1 MSKEV
6 DERVV
11 SLEFNNQNFEKNVS
25 QSMRTIESLNNKL
38 NLPGA
43 SKGLESVSKAAS
55 NIDLT
60 SLSNSVSALEYR
72 FSTMGIVGATAIS
85 NITTKLMQFSSKTL
99 NFLTNG
105 IVQGGIAR
113 AMKVETARFQLNG
126 LLKDTAAVEAVMKD
140 VKASVDGTAYSM
152 DAAASVASQLAASG
166 MRAGDD
172 MLNSLKA
179 VAGVAAMTNSSYEDI
194 GRIFTQV
201 SGQGRLMGDQLLQ
214 FSARGLNVAST
225 LADYLTKVGNGA
237 KVTEAQVR
245 DMVSKGKLDFN
256 TFSKAMSDAFSESA
270 FKANETV
277 NGTFSNIK
285 AALAKIGESFVAP
298 LVKSNGPLVNLLN
311 ALREKVN
318 IVKDKLVGKDGIE
331 GPLTKAGNKAG
342 EIINKVAGIIKGDG
356 VSFTNSSWD
365 QLSNKIT
372 EAGVPLEEFQNK
384 FKQVAK
390 SHNID
395 VEKMIEETGSFGSA
409 LTKIKKPGK
418 LVIETLK
425 ELSKNYQQTGID
437 QQKLQEKLSYLQKM
451 VDETW
456 RGDWGNQP
464 VRQKLMEQAGHN
476 YQEIQE
482 LVNKTVDKHRLT
494 QADLNEETLKSLGY
508 TEKQINLLGELAKEA
523 EKSGTSMNELLDSLN
538 KPSKSFLIFDT
549 FSNVVK
555 GVKTVIKSFKAALE
569 DAFTPLDKNSFTS
582 VLVFLHDLSEH
593 FVISDKNAEKLTRTF
608 KGLFAAID
616 LIGLVFRNTFGAA
629 FQLAS
634 KVVLAVADALGI
646 TCDSLLDFTAVV
658 GDGIVALRDWCK
670 EHDAIGKAISGLAN
684 IIADVIVKVIDFVK
698 AIWQIPAVQN
708 TVKGFFTWLNDSL
721 KKAKELFDKI
731 VEPIEKFI
739 DHLKELADTD
749 KLNWES
755 ISKSFSMMM
764 DEIARSFGQKDWNSV
779 GQNIAAGISQG
790 IKTYANNAIN
800 TAVEMAQHLF
810 ESVCNFLGIHS
821 PSRLFKWIGENCI
834 KGLVEGLK
842 IGFGSIE
849 ELCLAIKKVVMEV
862 LGDLD
867 FNDILLTGTL
877 LTTLSFANRIVKVME
892 SVVAPAKSFAKMMDG
907 VSNILNAVASSKK
920 AAQFKMRAD
929 AILVLAGAIAVLAG
943 SLYLISKVDPDRLW
957 PAVGALAAIIGIL
970 TVITAATAL
979 VPDTKGVW
987 KLSSLLIS
995 FGVCI
1000 GMITAAVKK
1009 VAKLDP
1015 KSAKLAIT
1023 GVGILVGEMGLILLA
1038 VAGLSRFYNDN
1049 GIQKTSKM
1057 LLAFSICI
1065 RIIAGAIKQLA
1076 LLDSTSLGNAV
1087 GSITWFM
1094 ILLTGFAAV
1103 IAYIN
1108 GKDHKLTESDQAGNT
1123 LLKMAAAIAIFTAVI
1138 KVIAG
1143 MSLGDIVKGTAT
1155 IFALEVLIGVFIG
1168 FMAIVS
1174 AGMKGGPFID
1184 PLNSMLKMA
1193 TGIMLMIGAIKM
1205 IAKIPGSDITKA
1217 LSVIAQIEI
1226 FFLAYVGAVAFI
1238 SYKSGVFN
1246 DPSSSLLKMSAAMV
1260 ILAFVI
1266 RFIASMSNSEVDRGI
1281 KFIQRCLIL
1290 FGYVVAL
1297 SKFAGEHGDKAGT
1310 MLIKMAGAMAILVLV
1325 MRLIRG
1331 LSDEDIERGMTFIK
1345 GCMRLFEE
1353 LVIVSFFAGK
1363 NADKAGEMLAK
1374 MAIPM
1379 AVLAA
1384 SIAVLSFLDQDQLRK
1399 ASESLSIVIAAFSL
1413 LTASVSKIDKGAM
1426 APLIVL
1432 SVMIAEIAAILYAFS
1447 ALDIQNALP
1456 NAIALGVLLAAISA
1470 SLVLVSKA
1478 DGVTSGALKGL
1489 ATMGVAVVLV
1499 GTILGVMD
1507 HFNVQASITTATAI
1521 SELLLAMS
1529 VCVAIL
1535 SKFGPT
1541 DLKTGL
1547 TSLATLGALIVG
1559 VGALCAALGA
1569 LTTYI
1574 PQVEEFLDKG
1584 IPVLSKIGTAI
1595 GDFIGNIFRGLFSN
1609 SGGEE
1614 PKSLVDKFG
1623 EFIQSVGD
1631 VFSNVKEV
1639 DSSKID
1645 NIKKMCTAM
1654 LAISGTGVLTSLLD
1668 FFGSGD
1674 GLDKLGD
1681 QLPKFGTALK
1691 KFSDSLTAD
1700 GGIDEGALNA
1710 ASKAMTALSKLNN
1723 SLLAEGGLIS
1733 KITGTK
1739 NLEDF
1744 GKQLKK
1750 FGESLVKFSSTVKGG
1765 IDQGAIE
1772 TACAAGNSLA
1782 SLEKSL
1788 YGSDGVIQGFLG
1800 KKSLGTFGDNLTSFG
1815 KALVKFSAAVSKDGA
1830 INQDAIANAVAAAQ
1844 SISELEGNLE
1854 SVGGLISLFTGFSD
1868 LGTFSVNL
1876 AAFGKALVDFSA
1888 SVSGDGFNA
1897 EAVTAAA
1904 TAAKGLAEI
1913 QNALPT
1919 GAGLL
1924 SGITGGYTESLVSFG
1939 NQLRL
1944 FGPSFAAFCNSVAGL
1959 DVSNLSA
1966 VGTGLKAIAKA
1977 MTEMNGINAGSV
1989 GQFTTAVNSL
1999 ATANLKGLINAF
2011 DGIDTEK
2018 LSGIGKKMS
2027 DGLVSGINSG
2037 TDSVTKAM
2045 SNLAS
2050 AAAKAAGTK
2059 GTEFHNAG
2067 YKMAGKFNG
2076 GIGKKNTFAKTRG
2089 EELAQSAANGAGGS
2103 AAVANFATAGSACA
2117 EGFASGITNGSSS
2130 AITAAVNMALDAY
2143 KAAKDALDVNSPS
2156 KLFRRMAICVPE
2168 GFAQGIVRGTK
2179 YVIAASRKMANTS
2192 IDTTE
2197 NALNKIA
2204 SLNLDSINT
2213 DPIIRPVV
2221 DLSNVS
2227 AGADKIA
2234 SMLNLNPS
2242 VGLAANLGAINSA
2255 MNSRIQNDSNQ
2266 DVINA
2271 LRDVKRAITKSAK
2284 PTYNINGITYDD
2296 CSNVSNAVS
2305 DLVRAVKVEGR
2316 V

>member
-11 SLEFNNQNFEKNVS
+11 SLEFDNQNFEKNVS
-25 QSMRTIESLNNKL
+25 QSMRTIDSLNNKL

-43 SKGLESVSKAAS
+43 SRGLETVSKAAS
-55 NIDLT
+55 NVDLT

-126 LLKDTAAVEAVMKD
+126 LLKDTAAVEDVMKN

-152 DAAASVASQLAASG
+152 DAAASIASQLAASG

-201 SGQGRLMGDQLLQ
+201 AGQGRLMGDQLLQ
-214 FSARGLNVAST
+214 FSSRGLNVAST

-245 DMVSKGKLDFN
+245 DMVSKGKIDFN

-311 ALREKVN
+311 AIREKVN

-356 VSFTNSSWD
+356 VSFTNSAWD

-372 EAGVPLEEFQNK
+372 EAGVPLETFQNK

-390 SHNID
+390 AHNID

-418 LVIETLK
+418 LVVETLK

-508 TEKQINLLGELAKEA
+508 TEKQIDLLGELAKEA

-538 KPSKSFLIFDT
+538 KPSKNFLIFDT

-555 GVKTVIKSFKAALE
+555 GAKTVIKSFKDALE

-646 TCDSLLDFTAVV
+646 TCDSLLDFTAAI
-658 GDGIVALRDWCK
+658 GDGIVAFRDWCK
-670 EHDAIGKAISGLAN
+670 EHDVIGKAISGLAN
-684 IIADVIVKVIDFVK
+684 IIADVIVKVIEFVK

-708 TVKGFFTWLNDSL
+708 TVIGFFTWLNDSL
-721 KKAKELFDKI
+721 KKAKEFFDKI
-731 VEPIEKFI
+731 SEPIEKFVE
-739 DHLKELADTD
+739 HLKELADTD
-749 KLNWES
+749 KLNWEG

-764 DEIARSFGQKDWNSV
+764 DEIARSFGKKDWNSV

-790 IKTYANNAIN
+790 IKTYASNAIN

-821 PSRLFKWIGENCI
+821 PSKLFKWIGENCI

-867 FNDILLTGTL
+867 FNDVLLTGTL

-929 AILVLAGAIAVLAG
+929 SILVLAGALAVLAG
-943 SLYLISKVDPDRLW
+943 SLYLISKIDPDRLW
-957 PAVGALAAIIGIL
+957 PAVGAI
-970 TVITAATAL
+970 TVLMFLLGGITAATAL

-1000 GMITAAVKK
+1000 GLIASAVKK
-1009 VAKLDP
+1009 VGKLDP
-1015 KSAKLAIT
+1015 KSAKLALT
-1023 GVGILVGEMGLILLA
+1023 GVGILVGEMGLVLLA
-1038 VAGLSRFYNDN
+1038 LVGMSRFYKNR
-1049 GIQKTSKM
+1049 GLEQTSKM
-1057 LLAFSICI
+1057 LLAFSVCI
-1065 RIIAGAIKQLA
+1065 RIIAGAIKELA

-1094 ILLTGFAAV
+1094 ILLTAFAAV
-1103 IAYIN
+1103 IAYVN
-1108 GKDHKLTESDQAGNT
+1108 GDHHRLKQSDQAGNT

-1143 MSLGDIVKGTAT
+1143 MSLGDIVKGTTT
-1155 IFALEVLIGVFIG
+1155 IFALEVLIGAFIG
-1168 FMAIVS
+1168 FMGIVS
-1174 AGMKGGPFID
+1174 YAMKGGPFID
-1184 PLNSMLKMA
+1184 PSNSMLKMA

-1205 IAKIPGSDITKA
+1205 IAKISGSDITKA

-1238 SYKSGVFN
+1238 SHKSGAFN

-1290 FGYVVAL
+1290 FGAVVAL
-1297 SKFAGEHGDKAGT
+1297 SKFAGKHGDKAGT
-1310 MLIKMAGAMAILVLV
+1310 MLLKMSGAMAILVLV

-1345 GCMRLFEE
+1345 GCMRIFEE
-1353 LVIVSFFAGK
+1353 IVAVSLFAGK

-1413 LTASVSKIDKGAM
+1413 LTASVSRINKGAM

-1432 SVMIAEIAAILYAFS
+1432 SVMIAEIAAILYVFS

-1456 NAIALGVLLAAISA
+1456 NAIALGVLLASISA

-1478 DGVTSGALKGL
+1478 DGVTSGALIGL
-1489 ATMGVAVVLV
+1489 AEMGAAVVAVAA
-1499 GTILGVMD
+1499 ILGVMD
-1507 HFNVQASITTATAI
+1507 HFNVKTSIATATAI

-1529 VCVAIL
+1529 VSVAIL

-1547 TSLATLGALIVG
+1547 TSLATLGVLIVG
-1559 VGALCAALGA
+1559 VGALCTALGA

-1595 GDFIGNIFRGLFSN
+1595 GEFIGNIFEGLFSN

-1614 PKSLVDKFG
+1614 PKSLMDKFG
-1623 EFIQSVGD
+1623 EFVQSMGNM
-1631 VFSNVKEV
+1631 FNNVKEV
-1639 DSSKID
+1639 DSGKID
-1645 NIKKMCTAM
+1645 NITKMCTAM
-1654 LAISGTGVLTSLLD
+1654 LAISGTGVLTSLLN
-1668 FFGSGD
+1668 FFGAGD
-1674 GLDKLGD
+1674 GLDKLVE

-1691 KFSDSLTAD
+1691 EFSDSLTAD
-1700 GGIDEGALNA
+1700 GGIDEDALNA
-1710 ASKAMTALSKLNN
+1710 ASTAMTALSKLNN
-1723 SLLAEGGLIS
+1723 SVLAEGGFVS
-1733 KITGTK
+1733 
-1739 NLEDF
+1739 
-1744 GKQLKK
+1744 
-1750 FGESLVKFSSTVKGG
+1750 
-1765 IDQGAIE
+1765 
-1772 TACAAGNSLA
+1772 
-1782 SLEKSL
+1782 
-1788 YGSDGVIQGFLG
+1788 LG
-1800 KKSLGTFGDNLTSFG
+1800 KKSLETFGENLPSFG
-1815 KALVKFSAAVSKDGA
+1815 KALVDFSNAVSAENA
-1830 INQDAIANAVAAAQ
+1830 INTDAIATAVAAAQ

-1854 SVGGLISLFTGFSD
+1854 SVGGLISLFTGYSD

-1876 AAFGKALVDFSA
+1876 TAFGKALTDFSA
-1888 SVSGDGFNA
+1888 SVSGKEFNV
-1897 EAVTAAA
+1897 EAVTAAV

-1919 GAGLL
+1919 GAGLI
-1924 SGITGGYTESLVSFG
+1924 SGITGGYATSLVDFG
-1939 NQLRL
+1939 IQLSL
-1944 FGPSFAAFCNSVAGL
+1944 FGPNFANFCNSVTGL
-1959 DVSNLSA
+1959 DVSNLTA
-1966 VGTGLKAIAKA
+1966 IGDGLKAIAKA
-1977 MTEMNGINAGSV
+1977 MTEMNGISAGSI
-1989 GQFTTAVNSL
+1989 GEFTKAVNSL

-2037 TDSVTKAM
+2037 TDSVTTAM

-2050 AAAKAAGTK
+2050 AAAEAAGTK
-2059 GTEFHNAG
+2059 GTEFHDAG

-2076 GIGKKNTFAKTRG
+2076 GIGKKNSFAKTRG
-2089 EELAQSAANGAGGS
+2089 EELAQSAADGAGGT
-2103 AAVANFATAGSACA
+2103 AAVTSFANAGSACA
-2117 EGFASGITNGSSS
+2117 EGFAQGITNGESS
-2130 AITAAVNMALDAY
+2130 AIQAAVDMALAAY
-2143 KAAKDALDVNSPS
+2143 KAAKDALEVNSPS

-2179 YVIAASRKMANTS
+2179 YVIAASEKMANTS

-2213 DPIIRPVV
+2213 DPTIRPVV

-2242 VGLAANLGAINSA
+2242 VSLAANLGAINSA
-2255 MNSRIQNDSNQ
+2255 MNSRNQNDSNQ

-2296 CSNVSNAVS
+2296 GSNVSNAVS
-2305 DLVRAVKVEGR
+2305 DLVRAVKIEGR

>member
-60 SLSNSVSALEYR
+60 SLSNGVSALEYR

-126 LLKDTAAVEAVMKD
+126 LLKDTASVEAVMKD

-245 DMVSKGKLDFN
+245 DMVSKGKIDFN

-508 TEKQINLLGELAKEA
+508 TEKQIDLLGELAKEA

-670 EHDAIGKAISGLAN
+670 EHDVIGKAISGLAN

-698 AIWQIPAVQN
+698 AICQIPAVQN

-721 KKAKELFDKI
+721 KKAKEFFDKI

-1143 MSLGDIVKGTAT
+1143 MSLGDITKGIVTLAV
-1155 IFALEVLIGVFIG
+1155 LEVLIGAFIALNA
-1168 FMAIVS
+1168 FVTSKM
-1174 AGMKGGPFID
+1174 GGASFID
-1184 PLNSMLKMA
+1184 PSSSLLKMA
-1193 TGIMLMIGAIKM
+1193 TGIILMIGAIKM

-1266 RFIASMSNSEVDRGI
+1266 RFFASMSNSEVDRGI

-1432 SVMIAEIAAILYAFS
+1432 SVMIAEIAAILYVFS

-1489 ATMGVAVVLV
+1489 AAMGVAVVLV

-1507 HFNVQASITTATAI
+1507 HFNVKASITTATAI

-1559 VGALCAALGA
+1559 VGALCAALGV

-1595 GDFIGNIFRGLFSN
+1595 GEFIGNIFEGLFSN

-1739 NLEDF
+1739 DLEKF
-1744 GKQLKK
+1744 GNQLKK
-1750 FGESLVKFSSTVKGG
+1750 FGKALVKFSSTVKDG
-1765 IDQGAIE
+1765 IDQDAIE
-1772 TACAAGNSLA
+1772 AACAAGNSLA

-1788 YGSDGVIQGFLG
+1788 YGSDGVVQGFLG
-1800 KKSLGTFGDNLTSFG
+1800 EKDLGTFGKNLTSFG
-1815 KALVKFSAAVSKDGA
+1815 KALVKFSAAVSEEGA

-1888 SVSGDGFNA
+1888 SVSGEGFNA

-1944 FGPSFAAFCNSVAGL
+1944 FGPSFAAFCNSVEGL

-1966 VGTGLKAIAKA
+1966 IGTGLKAIAKA

-1989 GQFTTAVNSL
+1989 GEFTKAVNSL
-1999 ATANLKGLINAF
+1999 ASANLKGLINAF
-2011 DGIDTEK
+2011 DGINTEK

-2103 AAVANFATAGSACA
+2103 AAVANFASAGSACA
-2117 EGFASGITNGSSS
+2117 EGFASGITDGSSS
-2130 AITAAVNMALDAY
+2130 AISAAVDMALAAY
-2143 KAAKDALDVNSPS
+2143 KAAKNALDVNSPS

-2192 IDTTE
+2192 IDTTK
-2197 NALNKIA
+2197 NTLNKIA

-2213 DPIIRPVV
+2213 DPTIRPVV

-2255 MNSRIQNDSNQ
+2255 MNSRNQNDSNQ

-2296 CSNVSNAVS
+2296 GSNVSNAVS

>member
-140 VKASVDGTAYSM
+140 VKVSVDGTAYSM

-390 SHNID
+390 AHNID
-395 VEKMIEETGSFGSA
+395 VEKMIEETGSFGLA

-418 LVIETLK
+418 LVVETLK

-464 VRQKLMEQAGHN
+464 IRQKLMEQAGHN

-670 EHDAIGKAISGLAN
+670 EHDTIGKAISGLAN

-721 KKAKELFDKI
+721 KKAKEFFDKI
-731 VEPIEKFI
+731 VEPIEKFV

-764 DEIARSFGQKDWNSV
+764 DEIASSFGQKDWNSV

-907 VSNILNAVASSKK
+907 VTNILNAVASSKK

-929 AILVLAGAIAVLAG
+929 AILVLAGALAVLAG
-943 SLYLISKVDPDRLW
+943 SLYLISKIDPDRLW
-957 PAVGALAAIIGIL
+957 PAVGVI
-970 TVITAATAL
+970 TVLMLLLGGITAATAL

-1000 GMITAAVKK
+1000 GLIASAVKK
-1009 VAKLDP
+1009 VGKLDP

-1143 MSLGDIVKGTAT
+1143 MSLGDITKGIIT
-1155 IFALEVLIGVFIG
+1155 IAALEVLIGAFIG
-1168 FMAIVS
+1168 FMAIFS
-1174 AGMKGGPFID
+1174 YNMDGAPFID
-1184 PLNSMLKMA
+1184 PSNSMLKMA

-1238 SYKSGVFN
+1238 SFKAGVFN

-1260 ILAFVI
+1260 ILTFVI

-1297 SKFAGEHGDKAGT
+1297 SKFAGEYGDKAGT
-1310 MLIKMAGAMAILVLV
+1310 MLLKMAGAMAILVLV

-1345 GCMRLFEE
+1345 GCMRIFEE
-1353 LVIVSFFAGK
+1353 IVAISFFAGK

-1374 MAIPM
+1374 MTIPM

-1432 SVMIAEIAAILYAFS
+1432 SVMIAEIAAILYVFS

-1489 ATMGVAVVLV
+1489 AAMGVAVVLV

-1507 HFNVQASITTATAI
+1507 HFNVKASITTATAI

-1559 VGALCAALGA
+1559 VGALCTALGV

-1595 GDFIGNIFRGLFSN
+1595 GEFIGNIFEGLFSN

-1674 GLDKLGD
+1674 GLDKLGE

-1710 ASKAMTALSKLNN
+1710 ASKAMTALSKLNS

-1739 NLEDF
+1739 DLEKF
-1744 GKQLKK
+1744 GNQLKK
-1750 FGESLVKFSSTVKGG
+1750 FGKALVKFSRTVKDG
-1765 IDQGAIE
+1765 IDQDAIE
-1772 TACAAGNSLA
+1772 AACAAGNSLA

-1788 YGSDGVIQGFLG
+1788 YGSDGVVQGFLG
-1800 KKSLGTFGDNLTSFG
+1800 EKDLGTFGKNLTSFG
-1815 KALVKFSAAVSKDGA
+1815 KALVKFSAAVSKEGA

-1854 SVGGLISLFTGFSD
+1854 SVGGLISLFTGYSD

-1876 AAFGKALVDFSA
+1876 VAFGKALTDFSA
-1888 SVSGDGFNA
+1888 SVSGKEFNV

-1913 QNALPT
+1913 QNVLPT
-1919 GAGLL
+1919 GGGLL
-1924 SGITGGYTESLVSFG
+1924 SGITGGYATSLVDFG

-1977 MTEMNGINAGSV
+1977 MTEMNGVSAGSV
-1989 GQFTTAVNSL
+1989 AQFTSAVNSL
-1999 ATANLKGLINAF
+1999 ASANLKGLINAF
-2011 DGIDTEK
+2011 DGINTEK

-2103 AAVANFATAGSACA
+2103 AAVANFASAGSACA
-2117 EGFASGITNGSSS
+2117 EGFASGITDGSSS
-2130 AITAAVNMALDAY
+2130 AIAAAVNMAAAAY
-2143 KAAKDALDVNSPS
+2143 AAAKKKLDVNSPS

-2192 IDTTE
+2192 IDTTK

-2213 DPIIRPVV
+2213 DPTIRPVV

-2242 VGLAANLGAINSA
+2242 VGLATNLGAINSA

-2296 CSNVSNAVS
+2296 GSNVSNAVS

-2316 V
+2316 M

>member
-390 SHNID
+390 AHNID
-395 VEKMIEETGSFGSA
+395 VEKMIEETGSFGLA

-418 LVIETLK
+418 LVVETLK

-464 VRQKLMEQAGHN
+464 IRQKLMEQAGHN

-670 EHDAIGKAISGLAN
+670 EHDTIGKAISGLAN

-721 KKAKELFDKI
+721 KKAKEFFDKI
-731 VEPIEKFI
+731 VEPIEKFV

-764 DEIARSFGQKDWNSV
+764 DEIASSFGQKDWNSV

-907 VSNILNAVASSKK
+907 VTNILNAVASSKK

-929 AILVLAGAIAVLAG
+929 AILVLAGALAVLAG
-943 SLYLISKVDPDRLW
+943 SLYLISKIDPDRLW
-957 PAVGALAAIIGIL
+957 PAVGVI
-970 TVITAATAL
+970 TVLMLLLGGITAATAL

-1000 GMITAAVKK
+1000 GLIASSVKK
-1009 VAKLDP
+1009 VGKLDP

-1143 MSLGDIVKGTAT
+1143 MSLGDITKGIIT
-1155 IFALEVLIGVFIG
+1155 IAALEVLIGAFIG
-1168 FMAIVS
+1168 FMAIFS
-1174 AGMKGGPFID
+1174 YNMDGAPFID
-1184 PLNSMLKMA
+1184 PSNSMLKMA

-1238 SYKSGVFN
+1238 SFKAGVFN

-1260 ILAFVI
+1260 ILTFVI

-1297 SKFAGEHGDKAGT
+1297 SKFAGEYGDKAGT
-1310 MLIKMAGAMAILVLV
+1310 MLLKMAGAMAILVLV

-1345 GCMRLFEE
+1345 GCMRIFEE
-1353 LVIVSFFAGK
+1353 IVAISFFAGK

-1374 MAIPM
+1374 MTIPM

-1432 SVMIAEIAAILYAFS
+1432 SVMIAEIAAILYVFS

-1489 ATMGVAVVLV
+1489 AAMGVAVVLV

-1507 HFNVQASITTATAI
+1507 HFNVKASITTATAI

-1559 VGALCAALGA
+1559 VGALCTALGV

-1595 GDFIGNIFRGLFSN
+1595 GEFIGNIFEGLFSN

-1674 GLDKLGD
+1674 GLDKLGE

-1710 ASKAMTALSKLNN
+1710 ASKAMTALSKLNS

-1739 NLEDF
+1739 DLEKF
-1744 GKQLKK
+1744 GNQLKK
-1750 FGESLVKFSSTVKGG
+1750 FGKALVKFSRTVKDG
-1765 IDQGAIE
+1765 IDQDAIE
-1772 TACAAGNSLA
+1772 AACAAGNSLA

-1788 YGSDGVIQGFLG
+1788 YGSDGVVQGFLG
-1800 KKSLGTFGDNLTSFG
+1800 EKDLGTFGKNLTSFG
-1815 KALVKFSAAVSKDGA
+1815 KALVKFSAAVSKEGA

-1854 SVGGLISLFTGFSD
+1854 SVGGLISLFTGYSD

-1876 AAFGKALVDFSA
+1876 VAFGKALTDFSA
-1888 SVSGDGFNA
+1888 SVSGKEFNV

-1913 QNALPT
+1913 QNVLPT
-1919 GAGLL
+1919 GGGLL
-1924 SGITGGYTESLVSFG
+1924 SGITGGYATSLVDFG

-1977 MTEMNGINAGSV
+1977 MTEMNGVSAGSV
-1989 GQFTTAVNSL
+1989 AQFTSAVNSL
-1999 ATANLKGLINAF
+1999 ASANLKGLINAF
-2011 DGIDTEK
+2011 DGINTEK

-2103 AAVANFATAGSACA
+2103 AAVANFASAGSACA
-2117 EGFASGITNGSSS
+2117 EGFASGITDGSSS
-2130 AITAAVNMALDAY
+2130 AIAAAVNMAAAAY
-2143 KAAKDALDVNSPS
+2143 AAAKKKLDVNSPS

-2192 IDTTE
+2192 IDTTK

-2213 DPIIRPVV
+2213 DPTIRPVV

-2242 VGLAANLGAINSA
+2242 VGLATNLGAINSA

-2296 CSNVSNAVS
+2296 GSNVSNAVS

-2316 V
+2316 M

>member
-390 SHNID
+390 AHNID
-395 VEKMIEETGSFGSA
+395 VEKMIEETGSFGLA

-418 LVIETLK
+418 LVVETLK

-464 VRQKLMEQAGHN
+464 IRQKLMEQAGHN

-670 EHDAIGKAISGLAN
+670 EHDTIGKAISGLAN

-721 KKAKELFDKI
+721 KKAKEFFDKI
-731 VEPIEKFI
+731 VEPIEKFV
-739 DHLKELADTD
+739 DHLKELEDTD

-764 DEIARSFGQKDWNSV
+764 DEIASSFGQKDWNSV

-907 VSNILNAVASSKK
+907 VTNILNAVASSKK

-929 AILVLAGAIAVLAG
+929 AILVLAGALAVLAG
-943 SLYLISKVDPDRLW
+943 SLYLISKIDPDRLW
-957 PAVGALAAIIGIL
+957 PAVGVI
-970 TVITAATAL
+970 TVLMLLLGGITAATAL

-1000 GMITAAVKK
+1000 GLIASSVKK
-1009 VAKLDP
+1009 VGKLDP

-1143 MSLGDIVKGTAT
+1143 MSLGDITKGIIT
-1155 IFALEVLIGVFIG
+1155 IAALEVLIGAFIG
-1168 FMAIVS
+1168 FMAIFS
-1174 AGMKGGPFID
+1174 YNMDGAPFID
-1184 PLNSMLKMA
+1184 PSNSMLKMA

-1238 SYKSGVFN
+1238 SFKAGVFN

-1260 ILAFVI
+1260 ILTFVI

-1297 SKFAGEHGDKAGT
+1297 SKFAGEYGDKAGT
-1310 MLIKMAGAMAILVLV
+1310 MLLKMAGAMAILVLV

-1345 GCMRLFEE
+1345 GCMRIFEE
-1353 LVIVSFFAGK
+1353 IVAISFFAGK

-1374 MAIPM
+1374 MTIPM

-1432 SVMIAEIAAILYAFS
+1432 SVMIAEIAAILYVFS

-1489 ATMGVAVVLV
+1489 AAMGVAVVLV

-1507 HFNVQASITTATAI
+1507 HFNVKASITTATAI

-1559 VGALCAALGA
+1559 VGALCTALGV

-1595 GDFIGNIFRGLFSN
+1595 GEFIGNIFEGLFSN

-1674 GLDKLGD
+1674 GLDKLGE

-1710 ASKAMTALSKLNN
+1710 ASKAMTALSKLNS

-1739 NLEDF
+1739 DLEKF
-1744 GKQLKK
+1744 GNQLKK
-1750 FGESLVKFSSTVKGG
+1750 FGKALVKFSRTVKDG
-1765 IDQGAIE
+1765 IDQDAIE
-1772 TACAAGNSLA
+1772 AACAAGNSLD

-1788 YGSDGVIQGFLG
+1788 YGSDGVVQGFLG
-1800 KKSLGTFGDNLTSFG
+1800 EKDLGTFGKNLTSFG
-1815 KALVKFSAAVSKDGA
+1815 KALVKFSAAVSKEGA

-1854 SVGGLISLFTGFSD
+1854 SVGGLISLFTGYSD

-1876 AAFGKALVDFSA
+1876 VAFGKALTDFSA
-1888 SVSGDGFNA
+1888 SVSGKEFNV

-1913 QNALPT
+1913 QNVLPT
-1919 GAGLL
+1919 GGGLL
-1924 SGITGGYTESLVSFG
+1924 SGITGGYATSLVDFG

-1977 MTEMNGINAGSV
+1977 MTEMNGVSAGSV
-1989 GQFTTAVNSL
+1989 AQFTSAVNSL
-1999 ATANLKGLINAF
+1999 ASANLKGLINAF
-2011 DGIDTEK
+2011 DGINTEK

-2103 AAVANFATAGSACA
+2103 AAVANFASAGSACA
-2117 EGFASGITNGSSS
+2117 EGFASGITDGSSS
-2130 AITAAVNMALDAY
+2130 AIAAAVNMAAAAY
-2143 KAAKDALDVNSPS
+2143 AAAKKKLDVNSPS

-2192 IDTTE
+2192 IDTTK

-2213 DPIIRPVV
+2213 DPTIRPVV

-2242 VGLAANLGAINSA
+2242 VGLATNLGAINSA

-2296 CSNVSNAVS
+2296 GSNVSNAVS

-2316 V
+2316 M

>member
-390 SHNID
+390 AHNID
-395 VEKMIEETGSFGSA
+395 VEKMIEETGSFGLA

-418 LVIETLK
+418 LVVETLK

-464 VRQKLMEQAGHN
+464 IRQKLMEQAGHN

-670 EHDAIGKAISGLAN
+670 EHDTIGKAISGLAN

-721 KKAKELFDKI
+721 KKAKEFFDKI
-731 VEPIEKFI
+731 VEPIEKFV

-764 DEIARSFGQKDWNSV
+764 DEIASSFGQKDWNSV

-907 VSNILNAVASSKK
+907 VTNILNAVASSKK

-929 AILVLAGAIAVLAG
+929 AILVLAGALAVLAG
-943 SLYLISKVDPDRLW
+943 SLYLISKIDPDRLW
-957 PAVGALAAIIGIL
+957 PAVGVI
-970 TVITAATAL
+970 TVLMLLLGGITAATAL

-1000 GMITAAVKK
+1000 GLIASSVKK
-1009 VAKLDP
+1009 VGKLDP

-1143 MSLGDIVKGTAT
+1143 MSLGDITKGIIT
-1155 IFALEVLIGVFIG
+1155 IAALEVLIGAFIG
-1168 FMAIVS
+1168 FMAIFS
-1174 AGMKGGPFID
+1174 YNMDGAPFID
-1184 PLNSMLKMA
+1184 PSNSMLKMA

-1238 SYKSGVFN
+1238 SFKAGVFN

-1260 ILAFVI
+1260 ILTFVI

-1297 SKFAGEHGDKAGT
+1297 SKFAGEYGDKAGT
-1310 MLIKMAGAMAILVLV
+1310 MLLKMAGAMAILVLV

-1345 GCMRLFEE
+1345 GCMRIFEE
-1353 LVIVSFFAGK
+1353 IVAISFFAGK

-1374 MAIPM
+1374 MTIPM

-1432 SVMIAEIAAILYAFS
+1432 SVMIAEIAAILYVFS

-1489 ATMGVAVVLV
+1489 AAMGVAVVLV

-1507 HFNVQASITTATAI
+1507 HFNVKASITTATAI

-1559 VGALCAALGA
+1559 VGALCTALGV

-1595 GDFIGNIFRGLFSN
+1595 GEFIGNIFEGLFSN

-1674 GLDKLGD
+1674 GLDKLGE

-1710 ASKAMTALSKLNN
+1710 ASKAMTALSKLNS

-1739 NLEDF
+1739 DLEKF
-1744 GKQLKK
+1744 GNQLKK
-1750 FGESLVKFSSTVKGG
+1750 FGKALVKFSRTVKDG
-1765 IDQGAIE
+1765 IDQDAIE
-1772 TACAAGNSLA
+1772 AACAAGNSLD

-1788 YGSDGVIQGFLG
+1788 YGSDGVVQGFLG
-1800 KKSLGTFGDNLTSFG
+1800 EKDLGTFGKNLTSFG
-1815 KALVKFSAAVSKDGA
+1815 KALVKFSAAVSKEGA

-1854 SVGGLISLFTGFSD
+1854 SVGGLISLFTGYSD

-1876 AAFGKALVDFSA
+1876 VAFGKALTDFSA
-1888 SVSGDGFNA
+1888 SVSGKEFNV

-1913 QNALPT
+1913 QNVLPT
-1919 GAGLL
+1919 GGGLL
-1924 SGITGGYTESLVSFG
+1924 SGITGGYATSLVDFG

-1977 MTEMNGINAGSV
+1977 MTEMNGVSAGSV
-1989 GQFTTAVNSL
+1989 AQFTSAVNSL
-1999 ATANLKGLINAF
+1999 ASANLKGLINAF
-2011 DGIDTEK
+2011 DGINTEK

-2103 AAVANFATAGSACA
+2103 AAVANFASAGSACA
-2117 EGFASGITNGSSS
+2117 EGFASGITDGSSS
-2130 AITAAVNMALDAY
+2130 AIAAAVNMAAAAY
-2143 KAAKDALDVNSPS
+2143 AAAKKKLDVNSPS

-2192 IDTTE
+2192 IDTTK

-2213 DPIIRPVV
+2213 DPTIRPVV

-2242 VGLAANLGAINSA
+2242 VGLATNLGAINSA

-2296 CSNVSNAVS
+2296 GSNVSNAVS

-2316 V
+2316 M

>member
-25 QSMRTIESLNNKL
+25 QSMRTIDSLNNKL
-38 NLPGA
+38 NIPGA

-245 DMVSKGKLDFN
+245 DMVSKGKIDFN

-356 VSFTNSSWD
+356 VSFTNSAWD

-372 EAGVPLEEFQNK
+372 EAGVPLETFQNK

-390 SHNID
+390 AHNID

-418 LVIETLK
+418 LVVETLK

-464 VRQKLMEQAGHN
+464 IRQKLMEQAGHN

-508 TEKQINLLGELAKEA
+508 TEKQIDLLGELAKEA

-721 KKAKELFDKI
+721 KKAKEFFDKI
-731 VEPIEKFI
+731 VEPIEKFV

-929 AILVLAGAIAVLAG
+929 AILVLAGALAVLAG
-943 SLYLISKVDPDRLW
+943 SLYLISKIDPDRLW
-957 PAVGALAAIIGIL
+957 PAVGAI
-970 TVITAATAL
+970 TVLMLLLGGITAATAL

-1000 GMITAAVKK
+1000 GLIASAVKK
-1009 VAKLDP
+1009 VGKLDP

-1038 VAGLSRFYNDN
+1038 VAGLSRFYNDD

-1057 LLAFSICI
+1057 LLAFSVCI

-1094 ILLTGFAAV
+1094 ILLTAFAAV
-1103 IAYIN
+1103 IAYVN

-1155 IFALEVLIGVFIG
+1155 IFALEVLIGAFIG

-1184 PLNSMLKMA
+1184 PSNSMLKMA

-1217 LSVIAQIEI
+1217 LSVIAQIEL
-1226 FFLAYVGAVAFI
+1226 FFLAYVGAVAFF

-1246 DPSSSLLKMSAAMV
+1246 DPSSSLLKMSAAMI

-1345 GCMRLFEE
+1345 GCMRIFEE
-1353 LVIVSFFAGK
+1353 IVAISFFAGK

-1432 SVMIAEIAAILYAFS
+1432 SVMIAEIAAILNVFS

-1489 ATMGVAVVLV
+1489 AAMGVAVVLV

-1584 IPVLSKIGTAI
+1584 VPVLSKIGTAI
-1595 GDFIGNIFRGLFSN
+1595 GEFIGNIFEGLFSN

-1614 PKSLVDKFG
+1614 PKSLMDKFG
-1623 EFIQSVGD
+1623 EFIQSMGD
-1631 VFSNVKEV
+1631 LFNNVKEV

-1654 LAISGTGVLTSLLD
+1654 LAISGTGVLTSLLN

-1674 GLDKLGD
+1674 GLDKLGE

-1854 SVGGLISLFTGFSD
+1854 SVGGLISLFTGYSD

-1876 AAFGKALVDFSA
+1876 TAFGKALTDFSA
-1888 SVSGDGFNA
+1888 SVSGKEFNV
-1897 EAVTAAA
+1897 EAVTAAV

-1919 GAGLL
+1919 GAGLI
-1924 SGITGGYTESLVSFG
+1924 SGITGGYATSLVDFG
-1939 NQLRL
+1939 IQLSL
-1944 FGPSFAAFCNSVAGL
+1944 FGPNFAAFCNSVTGL
-1959 DVSNLSA
+1959 DVSNLPA
-1966 VGTGLKAIAKA
+1966 IGDGLKAIAKA
-1977 MTEMNGINAGSV
+1977 MTEMNGVSAGSV
-1989 GQFTTAVNSL
+1989 GEFTKAVNSL
-1999 ATANLKGLINAF
+1999 ASANLKGLINAF
-2011 DGIDTEK
+2011 DGINTEK

-2103 AAVANFATAGSACA
+2103 AAVANFASAGSACV
-2117 EGFASGITNGSSS
+2117 EGFASGITDGSSS
-2130 AITAAVNMALDAY
+2130 AISAAVDMALAAY
-2143 KAAKDALDVNSPS
+2143 KAAKNALDVNSPS

-2213 DPIIRPVV
+2213 DPTIRPVV

-2255 MNSRIQNDSNQ
+2255 MNSRNQNDSNQ

-2296 CSNVSNAVS
+2296 GSNVSNAVS
-2305 DLVRAVKVEGR
+2305 DLVRAVKIEGR

>member
-25 QSMRTIESLNNKL
+25 QSMRTIDSLNNKL

-126 LLKDTAAVEAVMKD
+126 LLKDTTAVEAVMKD

-201 SGQGRLMGDQLLQ
+201 AGQGRLMGDQLLQ
-214 FSARGLNVAST
+214 FSGRGLNVAST

-356 VSFTNSSWD
+356 VSFTNSAWD

-390 SHNID
+390 AHNID

-418 LVIETLK
+418 LVVETLK

-464 VRQKLMEQAGHN
+464 IRQKLMEQAGHN

-508 TEKQINLLGELAKEA
+508 TEKQIDLLGELAKEA

-658 GDGIVALRDWCK
+658 GDGIVALRDWCE

-708 TVKGFFTWLNDSL
+708 TVIGFFTWLNDSL
-721 KKAKELFDKI
+721 KKAKEFFDKI
-731 VEPIEKFI
+731 VEPIEKFV

-790 IKTYANNAIN
+790 IKTYASNAIN

-821 PSRLFKWIGENCI
+821 PSTLFKWIGENCI

-892 SVVAPAKSFAKMMDG
+892 SIVAPAKSFAKMMDG
-907 VSNILNAVASSKK
+907 VANVLNAVASSKK

-943 SLYLISKVDPDRLW
+943 SLYLISKINPDRLW
-957 PAVGALAAIIGIL
+957 PAVGALAAIMAIL
-970 TVITAATAL
+970 AVITAVTAV

-1000 GMITAAVKK
+1000 GLITSAVKK

-1015 KSAKLAIT
+1015 KSAKLALT

-1038 VAGLSRFYNDN
+1038 LVGMSRFYKNR
-1049 GIQKTSKM
+1049 GLEQTSKM
-1057 LLAFSICI
+1057 LLAFSVCI
-1065 RIIAGAIKQLA
+1065 RIIAGAIKELA

-1094 ILLTGFAAV
+1094 ILLTAFAAV
-1103 IAYIN
+1103 IAYVN
-1108 GKDHKLTESDQAGNT
+1108 GDHHRLKQSDQAGNT

-1174 AGMKGGPFID
+1174 SKMDGKSFID
-1184 PLNSMLKMA
+1184 PSSSLLKMA

-1238 SYKSGVFN
+1238 SHKSGVFN

-1281 KFIQRCLIL
+1281 KFIQRCLVL
-1290 FGYVVAL
+1290 FGAVVAL

-1310 MLIKMAGAMAILVLV
+1310 MLLKMAGAMAILVLV

-1345 GCMRLFEE
+1345 GCMRIFEE
-1353 LVIVSFFAGK
+1353 LVAVSFFAGK

-1374 MAIPM
+1374 MAIPI

-1399 ASESLSIVIAAFSL
+1399 ASESLSIVIATFSL

-1432 SVMIAEIAAILYAFS
+1432 SVMIAEIAAILYVFS
-1447 ALDIQNALP
+1447 ALDIQNALT

-1478 DGVTSGALKGL
+1478 DGVTSDALKGL
-1489 ATMGVAVVLV
+1489 AAMGAAVLLV
-1499 GTILGVMD
+1499 GGILGLMD
-1507 HFNVQASITTATAI
+1507 HFNVKASITTATAI

-1529 VCVAIL
+1529 VSVAIL

-1559 VGALCAALGA
+1559 VGALCAVLGA

-1595 GDFIGNIFRGLFSN
+1595 GEFIGNIFEGLFRN

-1614 PKSLVDKFG
+1614 PKSLMDKFS
-1623 EFIQSVGD
+1623 EFVQSMGD
-1631 VFSNVKEV
+1631 LFSNVKEV
-1639 DSSKID
+1639 DSGKID

-1674 GLDKLGD
+1674 GLDKLGE

-1700 GGIDEGALNA
+1700 GGIDEDALNA

-1750 FGESLVKFSSTVKGG
+1750 FGESLVKFSSTVKGR

-1815 KALVKFSAAVSKDGA
+1815 KALVDFSASVSKDGA

-1854 SVGGLISLFTGFSD
+1854 SVGGLISLFTGYSD

-1888 SVSGDGFNA
+1888 SVSGEGFNA

-2011 DGIDTEK
+2011 EGIDTEK

-2045 SNLAS
+2045 ANLAS

-2059 GTEFHNAG
+2059 GTEFNDAG

-2076 GIGKKNTFAKTRG
+2076 GIGKKNKFAKTRG

-2103 AAVANFATAGSACA
+2103 AAVANFASAGSACA
-2117 EGFASGITNGSSS
+2117 EGFASGIAAGQSQ
-2130 AITAAVNMALDAY
+2130 AIAAAVNMAAAAY
-2143 KAAKDALDVNSPS
+2143 AAAKKKLDVNSPS

-2213 DPIIRPVV
+2213 DPTIRPVV

-2255 MNSRIQNDSNQ
+2255 MNSRNQNDSNQ

-2271 LRDVKRAITKSAK
+2271 LKDVKRAITKSAK

-2296 CSNVSNAVS
+2296 GSNVSNAVS